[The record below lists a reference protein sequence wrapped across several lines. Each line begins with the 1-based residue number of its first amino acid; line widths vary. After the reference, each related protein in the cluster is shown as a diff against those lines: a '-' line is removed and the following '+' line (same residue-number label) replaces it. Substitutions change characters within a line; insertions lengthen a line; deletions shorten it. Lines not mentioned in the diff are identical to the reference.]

1 MIALVRF
8 APHAFLLLPTR
19 RTQTDA
25 GKIFLIVYSFVA
37 IPACLNCFAEV
48 SDRALAMFAR
58 RFRSSSDF
66 ERRIRQAFDMFDADG
81 SGSISMRELRYA
93 FQVPLIV
100 LCSLEMTRSFASFS
114 EG

>member
-1 MIALVRF
+1 MDQ
-8 APHAFLLLPTR
+8 PPPLLP
-19 RTQTDA
+19 
-25 GKIFLIVYSFVA
+25 
-37 IPACLNCFAEV
+37 CFGQV
-48 SDRALAMFAR
+48 
-58 RFRSSSDF
+58 
-66 ERRIRQAFDMFDADG
+66 FDMFDADG